1 MEELPSK
8 YQVRSEWTAKN
19 KNKAYFLIHP
29 PPPKKKIKVVQEMW
43 EKWGI
48 RSPNASLQVWIG
60 GSEELRIRVAGLRV
74 GQHSKENSGDLR
86 RVT

>member
-1 MEELPSK
+1 
-8 YQVRSEWTAKN
+8 
-19 KNKAYFLIHP
+19 
-29 PPPKKKIKVVQEMW
+29 MW

-48 RSPNASLQVWIG
+48 RSSNACLQVWIG
-60 GSEELRIRVAGLRV
+60 VSEELGIRVVGLRV

>member
-1 MEELPSK
+1 
-8 YQVRSEWTAKN
+8 
-19 KNKAYFLIHP
+19 
-29 PPPKKKIKVVQEMW
+29 MW